1 MNYLL
6 FVKMVRFL
14 KEIYWHLMDFADNTK
29 LHGPRYTSDQ
39 ARPVYE
45 RFVLKILK
53 NKFQV
58 QRVILGSCYK
68 NRLSYNDT
76 FIIL

>member
-1 MNYLL
+1 
-6 FVKMVRFL
+6 MVRFL
-14 KEIYWHLMDFADNTK
+14 KAIYWHLMDFADNTK

-39 ARPVYE
+39 TRPVYE

>member
-1 MNYLL
+1 
-6 FVKMVRFL
+6 MVRFL
-14 KEIYWHLMDFADNTK
+14 KAIYWHLMDFADNTK

-39 ARPVYE
+39 TRPVYE

-58 QRVILGSCYK
+58 QRVILGSCYE

>member
-1 MNYLL
+1 
-6 FVKMVRFL
+6 
-14 KEIYWHLMDFADNTK
+14 MDFADNTK

-39 ARPVYE
+39 TRPVYE

-58 QRVILGSCYK
+58 QRVILGSCYE

>member
-1 MNYLL
+1 
-6 FVKMVRFL
+6 
-14 KEIYWHLMDFADNTK
+14 MDFADNTK

-39 ARPVYE
+39 TRPVYE

-58 QRVILGSCYK
+58 QRVILGSK